1 MSELQAVASEQRC
14 KFLRK
19 LERKRRKIH
28 TEDSHG
34 NAKKAQ
40 KGERQR
46 NMEERQRGKKR
57 GWEVEDKAKEK
68 MRRERENICPSV
80 YTSFLPRC
88 KWQRG

>member
-19 LERKRRKIH
+19 LERKRRKRH

-40 KGERQR
+40 KVKDRETWR
-46 NMEERQRGKKR
+46 RGKEKKR